1 MKRGLSTKEGLGG
14 VPRGHDQREERTM
27 TLWVPVAAGS
37 VELAVILQSRLY
49 FSFRRLQAW
58 RRCLA
63 QEGRG
68 V

>member
-1 MKRGLSTKEGLGG
+1 
-14 VPRGHDQREERTM
+14 M

>member
-1 MKRGLSTKEGLGG
+1 
-14 VPRGHDQREERTM
+14 M

-49 FSFRRLQAW
+49 FSFRHLQAW